1 MSEEELQMFDD
12 DRRDNNRVEQRDA
25 EEEVTPYI
33 NNQNFL
39 LHFL

>member
-33 NNQNFL
+33 NYYMY
-39 LHFL
+39 LHF

>member
-12 DRRDNNRVEQRDA
+12 DRRDNNRAEQRDA

-33 NNQNFL
+33 NN
-39 LHFL
+39 

>member
-25 EEEVTPYI
+25 EEEVIPY
-33 NNQNFL
+33 NNN
-39 LHFL
+39 

>member
-12 DRRDNNRVEQRDA
+12 DRRDNNRVEQSDA

-33 NNQNFL
+33 NN
-39 LHFL
+39 

>member
-25 EEEVTPYI
+25 EEEVIPKI
-33 NNQNFL
+33 NN
-39 LHFL
+39 